1 MLWWMFSWHDMFIIV
16 HKTKIVAIL
25 SQTKKCS
32 WSEPPSVSQIC
43 RFWDFKLLPPMFL
56 WHDNHT
62 SMSRKRFFLSP
73 QNIIVSATKSCYM
86 SSRRS
91 LNMTWC
97 SSCDHQQI
105 CLLILEEHTWS
116 VIHLLM
122 CPAVHIYEKEYF
134 WAKTWLP
141 GWYHSL
147 QFHQLKFCVFVRY
160 FLYLNVK
167 LDGDGLFFKQT
178 MMNKAS

>member
-1 MLWWMFSWHDMFIIV
+1 MQLVGASLCVTNLQVLRFQTFAAHVSV
-16 HKTKIVAIL
+16 TRQSHKHEP
-25 SQTKKCS
+25 QTIF
-32 WSEPPSVSQIC
+32 SVSTKYNC
-43 RFWDFKLLPPMFL
+43 LR
-56 WHDNHT
+56 H
-62 SMSRKRFFLSP
+62 
-73 QNIIVSATKSCYM
+73 TKSCYM

-97 SSCDHQQI
+97 SSRDHQQI